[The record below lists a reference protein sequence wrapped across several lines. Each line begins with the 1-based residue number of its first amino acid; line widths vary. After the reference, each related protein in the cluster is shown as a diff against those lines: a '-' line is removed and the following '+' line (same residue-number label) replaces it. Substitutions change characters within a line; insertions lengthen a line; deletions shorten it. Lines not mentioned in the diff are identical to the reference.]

1 MARKRKVGP
10 GGGDFALN
18 PNRFDYSGGGGGRRG
33 GASIIKKARKET
45 AKPESSMKTK
55 KKATRTRRQLE
66 RLDKKLDEA
75 LYNQLFRNAQN
86 KTRRTPRLKK
96 SPDARERVN
105 IQAKGGLREDVKA
118 FKNKLDKQD
127 KADTNAVRAYR
138 FLQKSK
144 HNQLKKGDEGYRDSF
159 SDTMELQNRTR
170 SSLRHSNFM
179 ENFRTVYRDVA
190 KSPKDPTVR
199 KVIRKNKKLVKEEFK
214 KQIKKDRAKRKLD
227 ESKKRRQRK

>member
-45 AKPESSMKTK
+45 AKPETSMETK
-55 KKATRTRRQLE
+55 KKSTRTRSQLK

-75 LYNQLFRNAQN
+75 RYNQLLKDQR
-86 KTRRTPRLKK
+86 KTTTKRDLKK
-96 SPDARERVN
+96 SPDSRERVN

-118 FKNKLDKQD
+118 FKTKLDKQD
-127 KADTNAVRAYR
+127 DADTDAVKAYK
-138 FLQKSK
+138 LLKDSK
-144 HNQLKKGDEGYRDSF
+144 HNLNRKNPIVPLAGTKATRDWERRRVK
-159 SDTMELQNRTR
+159 DL
-170 SSLRHSNFM
+170 
-179 ENFRTVYRDVA
+179 A
-190 KSPKDPTVR
+190 KSLQSAQQWVLLRNFGRRSKDPTVR
-199 KVIRKNKKLVKEEFK
+199 KVIRKNKKLVKEKFK
-214 KQIKKDRAKRKLD
+214 EQIKKDRAKRKLD